1 MDKMILEIHDLSLNY
16 GGVQALEGVTLNL
29 REGEILSVLGGNG
42 AGKTSLVNTIC
53 GLLQPSRGEIL
64 FRGKRINGLPPH
76 TLVKLGIVQVPEGR
90 GIFSTLT
97 VMENLKC
104 GAYLST
110 DKKTTRESLEK
121 VFAVFPV
128 LEKRKNQLGGNLS
141 GGEQQMLAIGRGL
154 MAGPKLLILDEPTL
168 GLSPLMRQEVA
179 RVIQTINSTGTS
191 IILVEQD
198 ARMALR
204 ISHRGV
210 VMQTGRIIMEG
221 TGLDLLNNPALQE
234 GYLG

>member
-53 GLLQPSRGEIL
+53 GLLKPSRGEIL

-179 RVIQTINSTGTS
+179 RVIQTINSTGTG

>member
-1 MDKMILEIHDLSLNY
+1 MDKMILEINDLSLNY

-64 FRGKRINGLPPH
+64 FRGKRIHGLPPH

-97 VMENLKC
+97 VLENLKC

-179 RVIQTINSTGTS
+179 RVIQTINSTGTG

-210 VMQTGRIIMEG
+210 VMQTGRIIMGG
-221 TGLDLLNNPALQE
+221 TGLDLMNNPALQE